1 MNSKTHKTH
10 KTLSG
15 GDAMSQIAHL
25 KPLSADE
32 ILAEVAD
39 IIARFLPDA
48 RILLFGSR
56 ARGDAEPTS
65 DFDFAID
72 AGSKIPLDVIARIE
86 DEIEE
91 LHTLKSIDIVDL
103 NRVNP
108 AFKTIILK
116 TGVSIYDG

>member
-1 MNSKTHKTH
+1 
-10 KTLSG
+10 
-15 GDAMSQIAHL
+15 MSQIADL
-25 KPLSADE
+25 KALSVDE

-56 ARGDAEPTS
+56 ARDDAEPTS
-65 DFDFAID
+65 DFDIAID
-72 AGSKIPLDVIARIE
+72 ARSKIPLDVMARIK

-103 NRVNP
+103 NRANP
-108 AFKTIILK
+108 AFKTIIVK
-116 TGVSIYDG
+116 TGVILHDGRRSGI

>member
-1 MNSKTHKTH
+1 
-10 KTLSG
+10 
-15 GDAMSQIAHL
+15 MSQIAHL
-25 KPLSADE
+25 KPLSANE

-56 ARGDAEPTS
+56 ARGDAKQTS

-72 AGSKIPLDVIARIE
+72 AGSKIALDVIARIE
-86 DEIEE
+86 GEIEE
-91 LHTLKSIDIVDL
+91 LHTLKSVDIVDL

-116 TGVSIYDG
+116 TGVNIYDGRRSRT

>member
-1 MNSKTHKTH
+1 M
-10 KTLSG
+10 
-15 GDAMSQIAHL
+15 QIAHL
-25 KPLSADE
+25 KALSVDE

-48 RILLFGSR
+48 RIILFGSR
-56 ARGDAEPTS
+56 ARDDAEQTS

-72 AGSKIPLDVIARIE
+72 AGSKITLDVIARIE
-86 DEIEE
+86 GEIEE
-91 LHTLKSIDIVDL
+91 LRTLKSADIVDL

-116 TGVSIYDG
+116 TGVILHDGRRSGT

>member
-1 MNSKTHKTH
+1 MQTS
-10 KTLSG
+10 
-15 GDAMSQIAHL
+15 HL

-32 ILAEVAD
+32 VLTAVSN

-56 ARGDAEPTS
+56 ARGDAEQTS
-65 DFDFAID
+65 DFDIAID

-116 TGVSIYDG
+116 TGVNIYDG

>member
-1 MNSKTHKTH
+1 M
-10 KTLSG
+10 
-15 GDAMSQIAHL
+15 AHL
-25 KPLSADE
+25 KALSVDE

-56 ARGDAEPTS
+56 ARGDAEQTS

-91 LHTLKSIDIVDL
+91 LHTLKSVDIVNL
-103 NRVNP
+103 NRAKP

-116 TGVSIYDG
+116 IGVIIYDG

>member
-1 MNSKTHKTH
+1 M
-10 KTLSG
+10 
-15 GDAMSQIAHL
+15 QISHL
-25 KPLSADE
+25 KPLSVDE

-56 ARGDAEPTS
+56 ARGYAEQTS
-65 DFDFAID
+65 DFDIAID
-72 AGSKIPLDVIARIE
+72 AGSKLPLDVIARIK

-91 LHTLKSIDIVDL
+91 LRTLKSIDIVDL

-116 TGVSIYDG
+116 TGVKIYDGRRSRT

>member
-1 MNSKTHKTH
+1 M
-10 KTLSG
+10 L
-15 GDAMSQIAHL
+15 MAHL
-25 KPLSADE
+25 KALSADE
-32 ILAEVAD
+32 ILAEVAH

-48 RILLFGSR
+48 RIFLFGSR
-56 ARGDAEPTS
+56 ARGDAEQTS

-72 AGSKIPLDVIARIE
+72 AGSKIPLDAIARIE

-91 LHTLKSIDIVDL
+91 LRTLKSIDIVDL

-116 TGVSIYDG
+116 TGVILHDGRRSGT

>member
-1 MNSKTHKTH
+1 M
-10 KTLSG
+10 
-15 GDAMSQIAHL
+15 QIAHL
-25 KPLSADE
+25 KPLSANE

-48 RILLFGSR
+48 HILLFGSR
-56 ARGDAEPTS
+56 ARGDAEQTS

-72 AGSKIPLDVIARIE
+72 AGSKIALDVIARIE
-86 DEIEE
+86 AEIEE
-91 LHTLKSIDIVDL
+91 LHTLKSVDIVDL

-116 TGVSIYDG
+116 TGVIIYDGRRSGT

>member
-1 MNSKTHKTH
+1 MKR
-10 KTLSG
+10 
-15 GDAMSQIAHL
+15 IAHP

-32 ILAEVAD
+32 ILTGATN
-39 IIARFLPDA
+39 IIAKYLPDA
-48 RILLFGSR
+48 RIFLFGSR

-91 LHTLKSIDIVDL
+91 LRTLKSVDIVDL

-116 TGVSIYDG
+116 MGVIIYDGYRSRT

>member
-1 MNSKTHKTH
+1 M
-10 KTLSG
+10 
-15 GDAMSQIAHL
+15 QIADL

-32 ILAEVAD
+32 VLTAVSN

-56 ARGDAEPTS
+56 ARGDAEQTS

-91 LHTLKSIDIVDL
+91 LHTLKSVDIVDL

-116 TGVSIYDG
+116 TGVNIYDG

>member
-1 MNSKTHKTH
+1 M
-10 KTLSG
+10 
-15 GDAMSQIAHL
+15 QISHL
-25 KPLSADE
+25 KALSADE

-56 ARGDAEPTS
+56 ARGDAEQTS
-65 DFDFAID
+65 DFDFAVD
-72 AGSKIPLDVIARIE
+72 AGSKIPLDVITRIK

-108 AFKTIILK
+108 AFKTIISK
-116 TGVSIYDG
+116 TGVNIYDGRRSGT

>member
-1 MNSKTHKTH
+1 MK
-10 KTLSG
+10 
-15 GDAMSQIAHL
+15 QIAQL

-32 ILAEVAD
+32 VLTAVSN

-56 ARGDAEPTS
+56 ARGDAEQTS

-72 AGSKIPLDVIARIE
+72 AGSKIPLDAIARIE
-86 DEIEE
+86 GEIEE
-91 LHTLKSIDIVDL
+91 LHTLKSVDIVDL
-103 NRVNP
+103 NRANP

-116 TGVSIYDG
+116 TGVKIYDG

>member
-1 MNSKTHKTH
+1 M
-10 KTLSG
+10 
-15 GDAMSQIAHL
+15 AHL

-32 ILAEVAD
+32 VLTAVSN

-48 RILLFGSR
+48 RIFLFGSR
-56 ARGDAEPTS
+56 ARDDAEPTS

-91 LHTLKSIDIVDL
+91 LRTLKSIDIIDL

-116 TGVSIYDG
+116 TGVNIYDG

>member
-1 MNSKTHKTH
+1 
-10 KTLSG
+10 
-15 GDAMSQIAHL
+15 MSQIAHL
-25 KPLSADE
+25 KALSVDE

-39 IIARFLPDA
+39 IIAGFLPDA

-72 AGSKIPLDVIARIE
+72 VGSKIPLDVIARIE
-86 DEIEE
+86 DEIKE
-91 LHTLKSIDIVDL
+91 LHTLKSVDIIDL

-116 TGVSIYDG
+116 TGVNIYNG

>member
-1 MNSKTHKTH
+1 MP
-10 KTLSG
+10 
-15 GDAMSQIAHL
+15 MAHL
-25 KPLSADE
+25 KALSADE

-56 ARGDAEPTS
+56 ARGDAEQTS
-65 DFDFAID
+65 DFDFAVD
-72 AGSKIPLDVIARIE
+72 AGSKIPLDVITRIK

-91 LHTLKSIDIVDL
+91 LRTLKSVDIVDL
-103 NRVNP
+103 NRVNH

-116 TGVSIYDG
+116 TGVNIYDG

>member
-1 MNSKTHKTH
+1 
-10 KTLSG
+10 
-15 GDAMSQIAHL
+15 MSQIAHL
-25 KPLSADE
+25 KPLSVDE

-48 RILLFGSR
+48 RIFLFGSR
-56 ARGDAEPTS
+56 ARGDAEQTS

-72 AGSKIPLDVIARIE
+72 VGSKIPLDVIARIE

-91 LHTLKSIDIVDL
+91 LHTLKSVDIVDL
-103 NRVNP
+103 HRVNP

-116 TGVSIYDG
+116 TGVNIYDGRRSRT

>member
-1 MNSKTHKTH
+1 M
-10 KTLSG
+10 
-15 GDAMSQIAHL
+15 QIADL

-32 ILAEVAD
+32 VLTAVSN

-56 ARGDAEPTS
+56 ARGDAEQTS

-91 LHTLKSIDIVDL
+91 LHTLKSVDIVDL
-103 NRVNP
+103 HRVNP

-116 TGVSIYDG
+116 TGVILYDG

>member
-1 MNSKTHKTH
+1 M
-10 KTLSG
+10 
-15 GDAMSQIAHL
+15 QITHL
-25 KPLSADE
+25 KALSADE

-39 IIARFLPDA
+39 IIARFLPEA

-56 ARGDAEPTS
+56 ARDDAEPTS

-103 NRVNP
+103 HRVNP

-116 TGVSIYDG
+116 TGVILHDGRRSRT

>member
-1 MNSKTHKTH
+1 MP
-10 KTLSG
+10 
-15 GDAMSQIAHL
+15 MAHL
-25 KPLSADE
+25 KALSANE

-48 RILLFGSR
+48 HIFLFGSR
-56 ARGDAEPTS
+56 ARGDAEQTS

-72 AGSKIPLDVIARIE
+72 VGSKIPLDVIARIE

-91 LHTLKSIDIVDL
+91 LRTLKSIDIVDL

-116 TGVSIYDG
+116 TGVNIYDGRRSRT

>member
-1 MNSKTHKTH
+1 MR
-10 KTLSG
+10 
-15 GDAMSQIAHL
+15 IAHL
-25 KPLSADE
+25 KPLSADDV
-32 ILAEVAD
+32 LTAVSN

-48 RILLFGSR
+48 QILLFGSR
-56 ARGDAEPTS
+56 ARGDAEQTS

-86 DEIEE
+86 GEIEE

-103 NRVNP
+103 NRANP

-116 TGVSIYDG
+116 TGVNIYNG